1 MSDIT
6 FNTTISAPELGS
18 PSYGDNIQTQFKNID
33 DNFKQIVEGE
43 YLKGQS
49 GDIVMLEEIDL
60 TSDSDI
66 CTKFYDFL
74 KVLFYEKNKDDEENE
89 EIVKNIKKSIGDGNE
104 EDDINSSK
112 LYMIYTLNQENGEK
126 IYKTSLPYTFLDPRF
141 NPVTNSVKDENLED
155 KSCIIIY
162 DGDTGKSEETGETG
176 GFKSYKAFP
185 NIYFNGDQN
194 EFCWKINGL
203 KTSLPARGP
212 KGDTGYAG
220 SFYVLQAGEANMGDG
235 YYKVLFMI
243 TPETHKGY
251 LGEIQGE
258 DLVSELEG
266 QCAFV
271 YHTDSGGY
279 LTTIERHQEGNE
291 VYAKCRLDAKLN
303 VYDIF
308 SGESLVDTLI
318 SNTIEDNGYG
328 SLFLPVEKDNG
339 EVLAHTLSTK
349 LSNDRVGTDETY
361 YNTTKKEDLVLSPGI
376 FKKVNVEGETRWE
389 RTLAPIIPF
398 VFVNNYPVSRFPH
411 KTVFNITE
419 TNEASFNKTE
429 TNEATISKSLIS
441 SNLCKDKNNVITPW
455 IELVESSVIS
465 HHIFPR
471 STVDKKTIN
480 DAYAAGVTFVLN
492 FSIGE
497 LSTMSIFR
505 KPMNDTDNGY
515 DVMLVAVKN
524 GFKDFIES
532 CKGSDPS
539 NPSYQWDPEAEISD
553 GFVKMRY
560 DGDFFELQ
568 NPEELIIAV
577 TVQDIGLKYEYSY
590 NPKDLAKPNKIKING
605 NVEIPGT
612 VKTTDLLLN
621 DQTLDN
627 RIDSKID
634 DVNQSL
640 LLKYFTEEDS
650 MTGGEKI
657 HVEGSNE
664 YCETASI
671 KGGYRH
677 PIQLYVSP
685 ASTAPRNCEY
695 HQTMSQNTSP
705 ATYRIEIDLTGA
717 QSYISH
723 LRFQTKFKAL
733 GAANDNTIFIVLSI
747 KDLNG
752 NVTTW
757 KQTQIFFADKI
768 YDVDTTMTFK
778 NDKVQVP
785 GFIKQ

>member
-1 MSDIT
+1 MSNIEL
-6 FNTTISAPELGS
+6 NEIKAPELGS
-18 PSYGDNIQTQFKNID
+18 DSYGANIKKQFENID
-33 DNFKQIVEGE
+33 SNFTQIVEGE

-49 GDIVMLEEIDL
+49 GDLVMLEEIDL

-162 DGDTGKSEETGETG
+162 DGK
-176 GFKSYKAFP
+176 GFVSYNAFP

-203 KTSLPARGP
+203 KTSLPAHGP

-258 DLVSELEG
+258 ELVSELEG

-271 YHTDSGGY
+271 YHKDSGGY

-328 SLFLPVEKDNG
+328 SLFLPVEKNSNG
-339 EVLAHTLSTK
+339 EVLAHTLTTK

-361 YNTTKKEDLVLSPGI
+361 YNTTKKEDLVLSPGVFRKI
-376 FKKVNVEGETRWE
+376 NVDGETRWE
-389 RTLAPIIPF
+389 RTLGSIIPF
-398 VFVNNYPVSRFPH
+398 NFVNNYPVSRFPY
-411 KTVFNITE
+411 KTVFNLTE
-419 TNEASFNKTE
+419 TNEASFNKTQ
-429 TNEATISKSLIS
+429 TSEATISKSLIS
-441 SNLCKDKNNVITPW
+441 SNLCRNKNNVIKPW
-455 IELVESSVIS
+455 IELVESSVAS
-465 HHIFPR
+465 SHIFPR

-497 LSTMSIFR
+497 LSTMSTFR
-505 KPMNDTDNGY
+505 KPTNDTDNGY
-515 DVMLVAVKN
+515 DFMLVTVKN

-553 GFVKMRY
+553 GVVKMRY
-560 DGDFFELQ
+560 GGDFFELQ
-568 NPEELIIAV
+568 NPEELIITV
-577 TVQDIGLKYEYSY
+577 TVHDIGLKYEYSY
-590 NPKDLAKPNKIKING
+590 NPKDLAKANKIKING

-612 VKTTDLLLN
+612 VKASDLLLG
-621 DQTLDN
+621 DQTLNN
-627 RIDSKID
+627 RIDGKID
-634 DVNQSL
+634 GANETL
-640 LLKYFTEEDS
+640 LEKYFTEEDS
-650 MTGGEKI
+650 MMGSAKI

-671 KGGYRH
+671 KQGYRH

-685 ASTAPRNCEY
+685 ASTAPIDCKY
-695 HQTMSQNTSP
+695 HQTANSNVSP

-723 LRFQTKFKAL
+723 LHFQTKFKAS
-733 GAANDNTIFIVLSI
+733 GAANNNKIFIIFDITDPNGI
-747 KDLNG
+747 KDSFE
-752 NVTTW
+752 VEQDFYERT
-757 KQTQIFFADKI
+757 
-768 YDVDTTMTFK
+768 YSVDATITFK
-778 NDKVQVP
+778 DNKIEMSSKIGIS
-785 GFIKQ
+785 GFLPSA